1 MFLNHLKDGEMVL
14 KQLTIRNE
22 STDEMLKMMKKE
34 QAALKHFRSV
44 DLNR

>member
-1 MFLNHLKDGEMVL
+1 MFLNHLKDGEVVL

-34 QAALKHFRSV
+34 QVLSNTLGV
-44 DLNR
+44 WT